1 MTHLARHEHFCQVLP
16 TLTSDVSIVDNTLP
30 PVPPPSTAAEP
41 IPLYSS
47 TVQLGALGPFE
58 AIVNMSPVQP
68 PQRKSRLPQ
77 YSRNK
82 LVQLQAKFD
91 ELERQG
97 VFQRPEDIGIA
108 IEYLN
113 PSFLVTKHL
122 VDTD

>member
-77 YSRNK
+77 DSRNK

-108 IEYLN
+108 IEYLI